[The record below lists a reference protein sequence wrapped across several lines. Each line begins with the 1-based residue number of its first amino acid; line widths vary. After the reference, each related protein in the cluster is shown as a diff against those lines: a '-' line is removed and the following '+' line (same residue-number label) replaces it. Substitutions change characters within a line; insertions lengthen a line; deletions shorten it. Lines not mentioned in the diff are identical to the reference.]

1 MSIYLTVLVPFLA
14 GDPDPEDVE
23 EDVAHEEDGDEVQ
36 VRVEPSQKIFN
47 TSGLRNFNNYV

>member
-1 MSIYLTVLVPFLA
+1 MTVLVPFLA